1 MATFEVSGPDGAVF
15 EVDAPEGASE
25 AEVMAFAQSQ
35 MSQAKTGSY
44 ETGRQEGNPVVRG
57 LMSAAQGPTFGFGD
71 EIMGAVGG
79 AWKTLTQPSLTL
91 SDLVLG
97 NKKKTFGENYRESRD
112 FARGVQDQYREDFP
126 VGSTVTQLMTAAPTM
141 VINPLGKVAGSAL
154 GTVAPKAAAVM
165 NPTTKLTGV
174 VPNTLRAAASGAGYG
189 AVSGAGESRAENAGD
204 LLQDT
209 AKGAALGGVMSGVLQ
224 PVQMAVGAVGRNVA
238 QRVSDGAADSFA
250 QQKVAQALVR
260 DGRGSVVE
268 SGAVNPVG
276 QVGARF
282 RKLGPEA
289 TVADAGGENT
299 RQLLDTLATLPGK
312 TKDKA
317 QALIRDRQAGR
328 AGRLVGAADDAL
340 GTRGAGFQQTLDALD
355 GARRQAAAPYYNQLQ
370 GLTAQVDDDV
380 LSLLGK
386 TTGIHSDAQ
395 KLYRL
400 QTGEELALGSLKK
413 GDAVPFAM
421 LDTLKQSLYDAAE
434 AAKRQG
440 NNKMARAIDD
450 ARVQLTGKLDT
461 IAPKE
466 NGQSVYKLARDAYAG
481 PSQLID
487 AAEMGRTAMKADTF
501 DVAASVRSMSQSE
514 AEAFRVG
521 ALQALRE
528 KSGTQGGQTS
538 LLRMWM
544 EPATRDRLKAIFG
557 KDYRA
562 FSAAVAREA
571 RLKSLEG
578 AGRGSQTAS
587 RMYGA
592 GDLDVGPL
600 LDTAT
605 FASSAAAGSAPGVLT
620 GAANLWNRV
629 KTPEAVRDSMGR
641 ILMSQ
646 GAEGAQSIQG
656 MQGLLGRLNAESA
669 GRAERSGALLG
680 YGAGGLLGPGAGNGG
695 LLNNRGE

>member
-1 MATFEVSGPDGAVF
+1 MATYEISGPDGSVF
-15 EVDAPEGASE
+15 EVDAPEGTSE
-25 AEVMAFAQSQ
+25 ADVMAFAEAQ
-35 MSQAKTGSY
+35 MSQAKSGSY
-44 ETGRQEGNPVVRG
+44 ETGRKEGNPVVRG

-79 AWKTLTQPSLTL
+79 AWKTLTQPDLKL

-97 NKKKTFGENYRESRD
+97 NKKKTFSENYSETRD

-141 VINPLGKVAGSAL
+141 VLNPLGKAAGSAL
-154 GTVAPKAAAVM
+154 GTVAPKASAWM
-165 NPTTKLTGV
+165 NPTTKLAGV
-174 VPNTLRAAASGAGYG
+174 VPNTMRAAASGAGYG
-189 AVSGAGESRAENAGD
+189 AVSGAGESRAE
-204 LLQDT
+204 
-209 AKGAALGGVMSGVLQ
+209 GAAGVLADAGRGAATGAAMAGALQ
-224 PVQMAVGAVGRNVA
+224 PVQMAVGAVGKNVM
-238 QRVSDGAADSFA
+238 QRVSDSSAGSYA

-268 SGAVNPVG
+268 SGATNPVG

-328 AGRLVGAADDAL
+328 AGRLVGAADEAL
-340 GTRGAGFQQTLDALD
+340 GTRGAGFQQTLEALD
-355 GARRQAAAPYYNQLQ
+355 GARRQAATPYYSQLQ

-386 TTGIHSDAQ
+386 TSGIHSDAQ

-413 GDAVPFAM
+413 GDPVPFAM

-461 IAPKE
+461 IAPKQ
-466 NGQSVYKLARDAYAG
+466 NGESVYKLARDAYAG

-557 KDYRA
+557 KDYRE
-562 FSAAVAREA
+562 FSAAVAKEA
-571 RLKSLEG
+571 RLKGLEG
-578 AGRGSQTAS
+578 VGRGSQTAS

-605 FASSAAAGSAPGVLT
+605 FASSAASGSAPGMLT

-641 ILMSQ
+641 LLLSRGQ
-646 GAEGAQSIQG
+646 EGAGNIG
-656 MQGLLGRLNAESA
+656 AMEGLLGRLNADSAALAES
-669 GRAERSGALLG
+669 SGALYG
-680 YGAGGLLGPGAGNGG
+680 YGAGGLLGTPGNNGG
-695 LLNNRGE
+695 LLKP

>member
-1 MATFEVSGPDGAVF
+1 MATYEITGPGGAVF

-25 AEVMAFAQSQ
+25 AQVMEFAQAQ
-35 MSQAKTGSY
+35 MKHANSGSY
-44 ETGRQEGNPVVRG
+44 EAGRKEGNPVVRG
-57 LMSAAQGPTFGFGD
+57 VMSAAQGPTFGFSD

-97 NKKKTFGENYRESRD
+97 NKKKTFGENYRETRD

-126 VGSTVTQLMTAAPTM
+126 VGSTVTQLMAAAPTM
-141 VINPLGKVAGSAL
+141 VLNPIGKAAGSAL
-154 GTVAPKAAAVM
+154 GTVAPKAAAWM
-165 NPTTKLTGV
+165 NPTTKLAGV
-174 VPNTLRAAASGAGYG
+174 LPNTARAAASGAGYG
-189 AVSGAGESRAENAGD
+189 AVSGAGESRAENA
-204 LLQDT
+204 
-209 AKGAALGGVMSGVLQ
+209 SGVLGDAGRGAAAGAATAGVMQ
-224 PVQMAVGAVGRNVA
+224 PAQMAVGAVGRNVM
-238 QRVSDGAADSFA
+238 QRVSDSSAGSYA

-260 DGRGSVVE
+260 DGRGALVE
-268 SGAVNPVG
+268 SGVVNPVG

-312 TKDKA
+312 TKDRA

-355 GARRQAAAPYYNQLQ
+355 GARRQAAAPYYSQLQ

-380 LSLLGK
+380 LSLLSK
-386 TTGIHSDAQ
+386 TSGIHSDAQ
-395 KLYRL
+395 KLYRM

-450 ARVQLTGKLDT
+450 ARVQLTGKLDS
-461 IAPKE
+461 IAPKV
-466 NGQSVYKLARDAYAG
+466 NGESVYKLARDAYAG

-487 AAEMGRTAMKADTF
+487 AAELGRAAMKADTF

-514 AEAFRVG
+514 AEAFRIG

-528 KSGTQGGQTS
+528 KSGTQSGQTS

-557 KDYRA
+557 KDYRE
-562 FSAAVAREA
+562 FSAAVAKEA
-571 RLKSLEG
+571 RLKGFEG
-578 AGRGSQTAS
+578 VGRGSQTAS

-605 FASSAAAGSAPGVLT
+605 FASSAASGNAPGMLT
-620 GAANLWNRV
+620 GVTNLWNRV

-646 GAEGAQSIQG
+646 GAEGAQSIQT

-669 GRAERSGALLG
+669 ARAERSGALLG
-680 YGAGGLLGPGAGNGG
+680 YGAGGLLGPSAGNSG

>member
-1 MATFEVSGPDGAVF
+1 MPTYEITGPGGAVF
-15 EVDAPEGASE
+15 EVDAPEGTSE
-25 AEVMAFAQSQ
+25 AQVLEFAQAQ
-35 MSQAKTGSY
+35 MGKAQSGGYKD
-44 ETGRQEGNPVVRG
+44 GRQEGNPVVRG
-57 LMSAAQGPTFGFGD
+57 LLNVAQGPSFGFSD
-71 EIMGAVGG
+71 EIMGGVGG
-79 AWKTLTQPSLTL
+79 ALKTLTNGKS
-91 SDLVLG
+91 
-97 NKKKTFGENYRESRD
+97 FGENYRETRD
-112 FARGVQDQYREDFP
+112 YARGVQDQYREDFP
-126 VGSTVTQLMTAAPTM
+126 IGSTVTQLMAAAPTL
-141 VINPLGKVAGSAL
+141 VANPLGKAGGAVLAQVS
-154 GTVAPKAAAVM
+154 PKAAAWM
-165 NPTTKLTGV
+165 NPTTQLTGV
-174 VPNTLRAAASGAGYG
+174 LQNTARAAASGAGYG
-189 AVSGAGESRAENAGD
+189 AVSGAGESTAQTLPGVLADAGKS
-204 LLQDT
+204 
-209 AKGAALGGVMSGVLQ
+209 AAMGAALAGAAQ
-224 PVQMAVGAVGRNVA
+224 PVQMAVGAAGRNVM
-238 QRVSDGAADSFA
+238 QRVSDKSAGSYA

-260 DGRGSVVE
+260 DGRGSLVE

-276 QVGARF
+276 QVSARF

-312 TKDKA
+312 TKDRT

-328 AGRLVGAADDAL
+328 AGRLVGAADTAL

-355 GARRQAAAPYYNQLQ
+355 GARRQAAAPFYNQLQ

-386 TTGIHSDAQ
+386 TAGIHGEAQ

-400 QTGEELALGSLKK
+400 QTGEDLALGALKK

-450 ARVQLTGKLDT
+450 ARVQLTGKLDS
-461 IAPKE
+461 IAPKV
-466 NGQSVYKLARDAYAG
+466 NGESVYKLARDAYAG

-487 AAEMGRTAMKADTF
+487 AAEMGRAAMKADTF
-501 DVAASVRSMSQSE
+501 DVSSAVRAMSQSE

-528 KSGTQGGQTS
+528 KAGTQGGQTS

-557 KDYRA
+557 RDYRA
-562 FSAAVAREA
+562 FAAEVAKEA
-571 RLKSLEG
+571 RLKGLEG
-578 AGRGSQTAS
+578 VGRGSQTAS

-592 GDLDVGPL
+592 GDLDMAPL
-600 LDTAT
+600 VETAGL
-605 FASSAAAGSAPGVLT
+605 ASSAASGNATGILT

-641 ILMSQ
+641 ILLSQ
-646 GAEGAQSIQG
+646 GREGAANIQT
-656 MQGLLGRLNAESA
+656 MQGLLARINAESA
-669 GRAERSGALLG
+669 ALAERSGALYG
-680 YGAGGLLGPGAGNGG
+680 YGAGGLLGGSQSGGG
-695 LLNNRGE
+695 LLNP

>member
-1 MATFEVSGPDGAVF
+1 MPTYEITGPGGAVF

-25 AEVMAFAQSQ
+25 AQVLEFAQAQ
-35 MSQAKTGSY
+35 MGKAQLGGYKD
-44 ETGRQEGNPVVRG
+44 GRQEGNPVVRG
-57 LMSAAQGPTFGFGD
+57 LMNVAQGPSFGFSD
-71 EIMGAVGG
+71 EIIGGVGG
-79 AWKTLTQPSLTL
+79 ALKTLTNGKS
-91 SDLVLG
+91 
-97 NKKKTFGENYRESRD
+97 FGENYRDTRD
-112 FARGVQDQYREDFP
+112 YARGVQDQYREDFP
-126 VGSTVTQLMTAAPTM
+126 IGSTVTQLMAAAPTL
-141 VINPLGKVAGSAL
+141 VANPLGKAGGAVLAQVS
-154 GTVAPKAAAVM
+154 PKAAAWM
-165 NPTTKLTGV
+165 NPTTQLTGV
-174 VPNTLRAAASGAGYG
+174 LQNTARAAASGAGYG
-189 AVSGAGESRAENAGD
+189 AVSGAGESTAQNLPGVLADAAKSAGM
-204 LLQDT
+204 
-209 AKGAALGGVMSGVLQ
+209 GAASAGAAQ
-224 PVQMAVGAVGRNVA
+224 PIQMAVGAVGRNVM
-238 QRVSDGAADSFA
+238 QRVSDKSAGSYA

-276 QVGARF
+276 QVSARF

-312 TKDKA
+312 TKDRA

-328 AGRLVGAADDAL
+328 AGRLVGAADEAL
-340 GTRGAGFQQTLDALD
+340 GTRGAGFQQTLEALD
-355 GARRQAAAPYYNQLQ
+355 GARRQAAAPFYNQLQ

-380 LSLLGK
+380 LSLLGR
-386 TTGIHSDAQ
+386 TAGIHGEAQ

-400 QTGEELALGSLKK
+400 QTGEDLALGALKK

-421 LDTLKQSLYDAAE
+421 LDTVKQSLYDAAE

-450 ARVQLTGKLDT
+450 ARVQLTGKLDS
-461 IAPKE
+461 IAPKV
-466 NGQSVYKLARDAYAG
+466 NGESVYKLARDAYAG

-487 AAEMGRTAMKADTF
+487 AAEMGRAAMKADTF
-501 DVAASVRSMSQSE
+501 DVSSAVRAMSQSE

-528 KSGTQGGQTS
+528 KAGTQGGQTS

-557 KDYRA
+557 KDYRT
-562 FSAAVAREA
+562 FAAEVAKEA
-571 RLKSLEG
+571 RLKGLEG
-578 AGRGSQTAS
+578 VGRGSQTAS

-592 GDLDVGPL
+592 GDLDMAPL
-600 LDTAT
+600 VETAGL
-605 FASSAAAGSAPGVLT
+605 ASSAASGNATGILT

-641 ILMSQ
+641 ILLSQ
-646 GAEGAQSIQG
+646 GPEGAANIQT
-656 MQGLLGRLNAESA
+656 MQGLLARINAESA
-669 GRAERSGALLG
+669 ALAERSGAL
-680 YGAGGLLGPGAGNGG
+680 YGFSAGGLLGGSQSGGG
-695 LLNNRGE
+695 LLNP

>member
-1 MATFEVSGPDGAVF
+1 MPTYEITGPNGAVF
-15 EVDAPEGASE
+15 EVDAPEGTSE
-25 AEVMAFAQSQ
+25 AQVLEFAQAQ
-35 MSQAKTGSY
+35 MGKAQSGGYKD
-44 ETGRQEGNPVVRG
+44 GRQEGNPVVRG
-57 LMSAAQGPTFGFGD
+57 LMNVAQGPSFGFSD
-71 EIMGAVGG
+71 EIIGGVGG
-79 AWKTLTQPSLTL
+79 ALKTLTNGKS
-91 SDLVLG
+91 
-97 NKKKTFGENYRESRD
+97 FGENYRDTRD
-112 FARGVQDQYREDFP
+112 YARGVQDQYREDFP
-126 VGSTVTQLMTAAPTM
+126 IGSTVTQLMAAAPTL
-141 VINPLGKVAGSAL
+141 VANPLGKAGGAL
-154 GTVAPKAAAVM
+154 LAQVSPKAAAWM
-165 NPTTKLTGV
+165 NPTTQLTGV
-174 VPNTLRAAASGAGYG
+174 LQNTARAAASGAGYG
-189 AVSGAGESRAENAGD
+189 AVSGAGESTAQSLPGVLADAAKSAGM
-204 LLQDT
+204 
-209 AKGAALGGVMSGVLQ
+209 GAAAAGAAQ
-224 PVQMAVGAVGRNVA
+224 PIQMAVGAVGRNVT
-238 QRVSDGAADSFA
+238 QRVSDKSAGSYA

-260 DGRGSVVE
+260 DGRGSLVE

-276 QVGARF
+276 QVSARF

-312 TKDKA
+312 TKDRA

-328 AGRLVGAADDAL
+328 AGRLVGAADEAL
-340 GTRGAGFQQTLDALD
+340 GTRGAGFQQTLEALD
-355 GARRQAAAPYYNQLQ
+355 GARRQAAAPFYNQLQ

-386 TTGIHSDAQ
+386 TAGIHGEAQ

-400 QTGEELALGSLKK
+400 QTGEDLALGALKK

-450 ARVQLTGKLDT
+450 ARVQLTGKLDS
-461 IAPKE
+461 IAPKV
-466 NGQSVYKLARDAYAG
+466 NGESVYKLARDAYAG

-487 AAEMGRTAMKADTF
+487 AAEMGRAAMKADTF
-501 DVAASVRSMSQSE
+501 DVSSAVRAMSQSE

-528 KSGTQGGQTS
+528 KAGTQGGQTS

-562 FSAAVAREA
+562 FAAEVAKEA
-571 RLKSLEG
+571 RLKGLEG
-578 AGRGSQTAS
+578 VGRGSQTAS

-592 GDLDVGPL
+592 GDLDMAPL
-600 LDTAT
+600 VETAGL
-605 FASSAAAGSAPGVLT
+605 ASSAASGNATGILT

-629 KTPEAVRDSMGR
+629 KTPEAVRDNMGR
-641 ILMSQ
+641 ILLSKGQ
-646 GAEGAQSIQG
+646 EGAANIQTL
-656 MQGLLGRLNAESA
+656 QGLLARINAESA
-669 GRAERSGALLG
+669 ALAERSGALYG
-680 YGAGGLLGPGAGNGG
+680 YGAGGLLGGSTSGGG
-695 LLNNRGE
+695 LLNP